1 MSSARIRSASHS
13 PVWMFHSI
21 VREAFDTSVT
31 CRRPRV
37 SCQTSQLSMVPKASS
52 PRAARS
58 RPPSTWSRI
67 QRSLVAEKYGSMIR
81 PVRLRTSSSRPSAR
95 RLSQMASVRRS
106 CQTMALKIGLPVAR
120 SHTMVVSRWLVMP
133 SAAMSAAESLACS
146 SAARQVASWLFQM
159 SNGSCSTQP
168 GCGKCC
174 GNSCWA
180 LATIWPARL
189 KTMARELDVPWS
201 SARRYS
207 IRQKRVTAGHD
218 QPAPRHVKRMQAW

>member
-1 MSSARIRSASHS
+1 
-13 PVWMFHSI
+13 MFHSR
-21 VREAFDTSVT
+21 VREALDTSVT

-37 SCQTSQLSMVPKASS
+37 SCHTSQLSMVPKASS

-58 RPPSTWSRI
+58 RAPSTWSRI
-67 QRSLVAEKYGSMIR
+67 QRSLVPEKYGSITS
-81 PVRLRTSSSRPSAR
+81 PVRSRTASSRPSAR
-95 RLSQMASVRRS
+95 SRSQMASVRRS
-106 CQTMALKIGLPVAR
+106 CQTMALKMGRPVAR
-120 SHTMVVSRWLVMP
+120 SHTTVVSRWLVMP
-133 SAAMSAAESLACS
+133 SAAMSAAVSFACS

-159 SNGSCSTQP
+159 SSGLCSTQP

-189 KTMARELDVPWS
+189 NTMARELDVPWS

-207 IRQKRVTAGHD
+207 IRQLLGCAGGR
-218 QPAPRHVKRMQAW
+218 PVLRPTRPGVGLMR